1 MHTSPTRSLT
11 FNDFPNHHVRLAHH
25 ARLAWCLLFA
35 STFILALGCGS
46 SPADSVA
53 ENKSKLKRATTPV
66 LIQLNWFPETEHG
79 GVYAAQA
86 SGLFEKAGLDVTIR
100 AGGQG
105 TRIGGELATGRVQF
119 AFANAD
125 DVVLFRQEGVD
136 AVAVLAAMQNH
147 PRCILVRADSG
158 INKFEDLAGNILQC
172 QPGQCFLTF
181 MESKGLLDGVQQVP
195 YSGSIAALVS
205 TKNTAVQAYS
215 FSEPLV
221 AQQQGVDV
229 KMLMLSDLGWNP
241 YSSVLVTTGDL
252 IRTQPELVR
261 EVVLATQQGW
271 HDFIQD
277 PKLANAAILK
287 VNSEAMTPE
296 VLAFGYEGFKTL
308 AMPADFKLSQV
319 GSMTSARWEELV
331 DQMTQLGL
339 TDGST
344 VKAADCFTTKFLA
357 PESLQ

>member
-1 MHTSPTRSLT
+1 MLTSPLRSST
-11 FNDFPNHHVRLAHH
+11 FNEFFSHH
-25 ARLAWCLLFA
+25 AGLAWCLLFA
-35 STFILALGCGS
+35 SSAVLASGCGS
-46 SPADSVA
+46 STSNSVADSQA
-53 ENKSKLKRATTPV
+53 NARETTTPV

-79 GVYAAQA
+79 GVYAAKA
-86 SGLFEKAGLDVTIR
+86 AGLYEKAALDVTIR

-105 TRIGGELATGRVQF
+105 TRIGAELASGRVQF

-158 INKFEDLAGNILQC
+158 IRKFEDLAGNILQC

-181 MESKGLLDGVQQVP
+181 MERKGYLEGVQQVP
-195 YSGSIAALVS
+195 YSGSIAALIS

-229 KMLMLSDLGWNP
+229 EMLMLSDLGWNP
-241 YSSVLVTTGDL
+241 YSSVLVTTGEL

-261 EVVLATQQGW
+261 KVVLATQQGW
-271 HDFIQD
+271 QDFIKD
-277 PKLANAAILK
+277 PSLANAAILK

-331 DQMTQLGL
+331 VQMTQLGL
-339 TDGST
+339 TDGTT
-344 VKAADCFTTKFLA
+344 VKAADCFTTEFLA